1 MSPPIAELDPP
12 HVKSSST
19 RVACRVVQTDAELA
33 DLQPAWEA
41 IDGSLTSPMET
52 FGWSAAAHATREQ
65 RTALIVAEQDGSLRS
80 IAELARCGRW
90 LRSRCEM
97 LGMTRLNEPADFISV
112 DSAGL
117 AAVIDR
123 AIAFGRPILLGR
135 LPAESPTIGEF
146 ERLAR
151 GHGKVLVRPRAS
163 CPYIPLDA
171 TWLQPEGHLTS
182 RRRSDFRRASRR
194 AEQEGPIKA
203 EILAP
208 RPEAVAG
215 LLETAYAIEAKSWK
229 GSEGTA
235 LASDQIHGQFMRRFA
250 DWASRAGILR
260 IALLRIGDNYA
271 AMQIAAEHNRAF
283 WLLKIGFD
291 PEFASC
297 SPGNLLLAESLRYS
311 AQQGLSS
318 LEFLGTVEPWTQV
331 WTDHERKCVSLRY
344 YPFNLGGAL
353 ALAVE
358 ATALV
363 ARRVGERWAR
373 RRQRESSDRSS

>member
-12 HVKSSST
+12 HLEPTST
-19 RVACRVVQTDAELA
+19 DVTCRVVQTDAELA

-65 RTALIVAEQDGSLRS
+65 RPALIVAEQNGSLRA
-80 IAELARCGRW
+80 IAPLGRCGRW
-90 LRSRCEM
+90 LRSRFEM

-112 DSAGL
+112 DSTGL

-135 LPAESPTIGEF
+135 LPAESRTIGIF

-151 GHGKVLVRPRAS
+151 GRGKVLVRPQAS

-171 TWLQPEGHLTS
+171 TWSEPESHLSS
-182 RRRSDFRRASRR
+182 RRRSDFRRAFRR
-194 AEQEGPIKA
+194 AEQLGPITA
-203 EILAP
+203 EILSP
-208 RPEAVAG
+208 RPEEVAG

-235 LASDQIHGQFMRRFA
+235 LIHDQVRGQFMRRFA
-250 DWASRAGILR
+250 EWASRAGILR
-260 IALLRIGDNYA
+260 IALLRNGDNYA

-358 ATALV
+358 AIVLV
-363 ARRVGERWAR
+363 ARRVGERWGR
-373 RRQRESSDRSS
+373 RRQVESSDHSS

>member
-19 RVACRVVQTDAELA
+19 KVACRVVQTDAELA
-33 DLQPAWEA
+33 DLQPAWDA
-41 IDGSLTSPMET
+41 IDESLTSPMET

-65 RTALIVAEQDGSLRS
+65 RPALIVAEQDGSLRA
-80 IAELARCGRW
+80 IAQLARCGRW

-151 GHGKVLVRPRAS
+151 GRGKVLVRPRAS

-171 TWLQPEGHLTS
+171 TWLQPESHLSS

-194 AEQEGPIKA
+194 AEQLGSIKA
-203 EILAP
+203 EILSP
-208 RPEAVAG
+208 RPDEVAG

-229 GSEGTA
+229 GSERTA
-235 LASDQIHGQFMRRFA
+235 LANDQILGQFMRRFA

-260 IALLRIGDNYA
+260 IALLRIGDRLCRHA
-271 AMQIAAEHNRAF
+271 NRRRTQPAF

-291 PEFASC
+291 PEFSSC

-344 YPFNLGGAL
+344 YPFNLRGAL

-373 RRQRESSDRSS
+373 RRQRESSDHSS

>member
-1 MSPPIAELDPP
+1 MSPPIAELDSP
-12 HVKSSST
+12 HLKQTST
-19 RVACRVVQTDAELA
+19 DVACRVVQTDAELA
-33 DLQPAWEA
+33 ALQPAWEA
-41 IDGSLTSPMET
+41 IDESLTSPMET
-52 FGWSAAAHATREQ
+52 FGWSAAAHSAREQ
-65 RTALIVAEQDGSLRS
+65 RPALIVAEQEGSVRA
-80 IAELARCGRW
+80 IAQLARCGRW
-90 LRSRCEM
+90 LRSRFEM
-97 LGMTRLNEPADFISV
+97 LGMTRLNEPADFISA

-123 AIAFGRPILLGR
+123 AIGYGRPILLGR
-135 LPAESPTIGEF
+135 LPAESPTIGVF

-151 GHGKVLVRPRAS
+151 GRGRVLVRPRAS

-171 TWLQPEGHLTS
+171 TWSEPESHLSS

-194 AEQEGPIKA
+194 AEQLGPIKA
-203 EILAP
+203 EIMSP
-208 RPEAVAG
+208 RPEEVAG

-235 LASDQIHGQFMRRFA
+235 LAHDQMRGQFMRRFA

-260 IALLRIGDNYA
+260 IALLRIGDRYA
-271 AMQIAAEHNRAF
+271 AMQIAAEQNRAF

-311 AQQGLSS
+311 AHQGLSS

-344 YPFNLGGAL
+344 YPFNLRGAL

-363 ARRVGERWAR
+363 ARRVGDRWAR
-373 RRQRESSDRSS
+373 RRQGESSDHSS